1 MSATA
6 LECIGT
12 CELCG
17 ATDHHLVD
25 GICPACRPKCIAIS
39 VSGSP
44 RLIARAR
51 QTFLQL
57 GECARLALANLDMPV
72 DENAGDEAGVPREAR
87 R

>member
-1 MSATA
+1 MSAA
-6 LECIGT
+6 AECIGP
-12 CELCG
+12 CEFCG

-25 GICPACRPKCIAIS
+25 GICPTCRPKCMAIS

-57 GECARLALANLDMPV
+57 GECARLALANLDMPD
-72 DENAGDEAGVPREAR
+72 DENAGDEAGVRREVVR
-87 R
+87 